1 MSCIVTAII
10 ITKNES
16 IHIGRCI
23 DSIKKHVSKIVV
35 VDSGSE
41 DKTKNIVLEKGGEF
55 YFNKW
60 EGYSNQVNWA
70 IKKVSSSSDWILRID
85 ADEIINESRIT
96 VKEYLT
102 KLDTKINGL
111 NIRRNIYFGNEL
123 VKSGGIYN
131 QRILRII
138 RSGFGKC
145 ENKAMDEHLISE
157 ELIIDSPFIFSDI
170 SLMDFKEFIC
180 KHIDYANLE
189 VISRFEKNMDH
200 NKKFKY
206 AKNTVLKK
214 FLKKNIFYR
223 LPSRLRPFLFY
234 FYRLFIRGGIFD
246 SKGAFYYHLFQGL
259 MYRSFVEYLHHKQ
272 TTQKNK

>member
-1 MSCIVTAII
+1 MNRITAII
-10 ITKNES
+10 LTYNEE
-16 IHIGRCI
+16 IHLHRCI
-23 DSIKKHVSKIVV
+23 SSIKKITQKIYII
-35 VDSGSE
+35 DSFST
-41 DKTKNIVLEKGGEF
+41 DSTINIAKELKCEIL
-55 YFNKW
+55 FNKFK
-60 EGYSNQVNWA
+60 SHADQINWA
-70 IKKVSSSSDWILRID
+70 LSNIDKKTDWILRID

-96 VKEYLT
+96 VKEYLD

-123 VKSGGIYN
+123 VKSGGVYN

-170 SLMDFKEFIC
+170 SLRDFKEFIC

-189 VISRFEKNMDH
+189 VISRFEKNMNH

-206 AKNTVLKK
+206 AKNTVMKK

-246 SKGAFYYHLFQGL
+246 TKGAFYYHLFQGL
-259 MYRSFVEYLHHKQ
+259 MYRSFVEYLHHKK